1 MTSLTWVLLAAALA
15 WGVFWFMKRRGRHET
30 ERQAKADKSAK
41 TARDEARAIQRTLD
55 GRR

>member
-1 MTSLTWVLLAAALA
+1 MTPFVWIVIAAALA
-15 WGVFWFMKRRGRHET
+15 CGALWFFRRRGRHET